1 MEYIEEERGHCEGG
15 WTSFWHTSLDVVA
28 RWKIPCPHSHDIQN
42 LVLFFSPPNPSI
54 YPSIA
59 ITPLTLSVCVLFDSP
74 LVATLF
80 NATNFFISSLLL
92 LLHLL
97 LFFLLISPHSFEI
110 PPHSTDSCDSSPLS
124 LYFWRGRM
132 GSPPFCPTVDLW
144 IGLLEGAY
152 ITTTG
157 RSIWPWSPPRQ
168 RRRRVYILCAHCFG
182 RHLTSLV
189 IQFPISRAQNE
200 LGTTTP
206 ASPATC
212 TAQAMTR
219 KVDDGQLPTQR

>member
-1 MEYIEEERGHCEGG
+1 MQQ
-15 WTSFWHTSLDVVA
+15 TFSFLLSFFFF
-28 RWKIPCPHSHDIQN
+28 IFFFFFF
-42 LVLFFSPPNPSI
+42 LF
-54 YPSIA
+54 
-59 ITPLTLSVCVLFDSP
+59 PLTHSRFP
-74 LVATLF
+74 L
-80 NATNFFISSLLL
+80 
-92 LLHLL
+92 
-97 LFFLLISPHSFEI
+97 I
-110 PPHSTDSCDSSPLS
+110 PPILVILLLS